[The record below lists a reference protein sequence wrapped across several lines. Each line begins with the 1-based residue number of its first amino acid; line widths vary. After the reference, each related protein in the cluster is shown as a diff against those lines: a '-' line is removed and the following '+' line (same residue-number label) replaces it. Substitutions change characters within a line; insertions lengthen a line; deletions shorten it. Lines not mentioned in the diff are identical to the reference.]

1 MNKIKKG
8 DQVIV
13 ISGRDKGKSGQ
24 ILKIQDDGRALV
36 NDINLVK
43 KHTKPNPMAG
53 VTGGILKKEAPIQ
66 LSNLAILNPKTQTNK
81 YHCTPDLRTDVLFRG
96 SCTCNLPTPNGYNAA
111 QTLYDKFASDEV
123 NIE

>member
-13 ISGRDKGKSGQ
+13 ITGRDKGKTGEVLQ
-24 ILKIQDDGRALV
+24 IMADGRALV

-53 VTGGILKKEAPIQ
+53 VPGGILQKEAPIRM
-66 LSNLAILNPKTQTNK
+66 SNVAIYNPTTNK
-81 YHCTPDLRTDVLFRG
+81 ADKVRIEGQG
-96 SCTCNLPTPNGYNAA
+96 S
-111 QTLYDKFASDEV
+111 DKHRVFKSDGSKLDS
-123 NIE
+123 

>member
-13 ISGRDKGKSGQ
+13 ITGRDKGKTGDVLQ
-24 ILKIQDDGRALV
+24 ILTDGRALV

-53 VTGGILKKEAPIQ
+53 ITGGILEKEAPIQ
-66 LSNLAILNPKTQTNK
+66 ISNLAIYNPNTKKADKVRIEGEGKDK
-81 YHCTPDLRTDVLFRG
+81 YRVFKSDG
-96 SCTCNLPTPNGYNAA
+96 SRVDG
-111 QTLYDKFASDEV
+111 
-123 NIE
+123 

>member
-13 ISGRDKGKSGQ
+13 ITGRDKGKTGEVLQ
-24 ILKIQDDGRALV
+24 IMADGRALV

-53 VTGGILKKEAPIQ
+53 VPGGILQKEAPIQ
-66 LSNLAILNPKTQTNK
+66 MSNVAIYNPNTNK
-81 YHCTPDLRTDVLFRG
+81 ADKVRIEGEG
-96 SCTCNLPTPNGYNAA
+96 S
-111 QTLYDKFASDEV
+111 DKHRVFKSDGTKLDS
-123 NIE
+123 